1 MLLIG
6 GLAIIYYLVNFR
18 WPHMQSAE
26 ANIYIA
32 QPLMWSALAV
42 MAYIGWRFDL
52 RARPPLHKR
61 LVALAV
67 LTGAFQIAVF
77 VLAGLVYGFG
87 HSPYGH
93 SPLVVLG
100 NMLYVISMLIGVEIS
115 RAYLVTILSRGSMTI
130 ALLLTSYI
138 FWLLSI
144 PFAKYSSINSF
155 ANLLSVFGETFL
167 PVGAENLLASFL
179 ALIGGPIVSIAY
191 RGTLLAFEWLS
202 PILPNLHW
210 TITAFVGTMT
220 PVFAMLVIRSQ
231 LLVEPEG
238 VEKSQGEVLGTPTQ
252 WILVATTAVTL
263 LWFNTGVFGVQ
274 PTLVSGV
281 SMEPTLM
288 AGDVVITQEIPAE
301 AVEVGDIIR
310 FRGMDNYILHR
321 VVDIERE
328 GDDVYFITQGDA
340 NNALDPPV
348 SAYQLSGKVILTVP
362 KIGWVTIAV
371 RQLNDWIP

>member
-1 MLLIG
+1 
-6 GLAIIYYLVNFR
+6 
-18 WPHMQSAE
+18 MQSAE

-371 RQLNDWIP
+371 RQLIDWIP